1 MRWPSI
7 KRAVLLLGLL
17 LGSGSAGAGA
27 ARAVYVGFPES
38 IPPWVQAGDRAGIA
52 IELLRSVLQ
61 AEGLHLHPVQQPYAR
76 RLQAYRRGQ
85 LDALYDI
92 TPQQQQ
98 HEQLNGSI
106 SLPLHSFDNIA
117 VALGRRQL
125 AIEQLSDLVRWRVM
139 AWDGAGTALPAGY
152 DRLLALADGNYLEA
166 GNQGHQLLNLLAGRV
181 DVILSDRLIF
191 EWQRRQLLPATLEH
205 PPSLRIYPLL
215 PPKEAGLL
223 FRDSGLC
230 ARVDARIRAL
240 KASPQ
245 YQAIFSRYGSAAQP

>member
-1 MRWPSI
+1 MHWPSI
-7 KRAVLLLGLL
+7 KSAALWLGLL
-17 LGSGSAGAGA
+17 LGSGSAGA

-38 IPPWVQAGDRAGIA
+38 IPPWVQTGGHAGIA
-52 IELLRSVLQ
+52 IELLRSALQ
-61 AEGLHLHPVQQPYAR
+61 AEGLHLHSVQQPYAR

-92 TPQQQQ
+92 GPQQQQ

-106 SLPLHSFDNIA
+106 SQPLHSFDNIA

-125 AIEQLSDLVRWRVM
+125 EIDNLRDLARWRVM
-139 AWDGAGTALPAGY
+139 AWDGAGSSLPAGY
-152 DRLLALADGNYLEA
+152 DRLLALADGNYLEI
-166 GNQGHQLLNLLAGRV
+166 GNQGHQLGNLLAGRV

-191 EWQRRQLLPATLEH
+191 EWQRRQLYPATQNH
-205 PPSLRIYPLL
+205 TPPLRIYPLL
-215 PPKEAGLL
+215 PPKEAGIL
-223 FRDSGLC
+223 FRDSGLR

-245 YQAIFSRYGSAAQP
+245 YQAIFTRYGSEAQP

>member
-7 KRAVLLLGLL
+7 KAGALLLGLL
-17 LGSGSAGAGA
+17 LGGGSASA

-38 IPPWVQAGDRAGIA
+38 IPPWVQAGGRTGIA
-52 IELLRSVLQ
+52 IELLRSALQ
-61 AEGLHLHPVQQPYAR
+61 AEGLHLHSVQQPYAR

-92 TPQQQQ
+92 SPQQQQ
-98 HEQLNGSI
+98 YEQLNGSI
-106 SLPLHSFDNIA
+106 SQPLHSFDNVA

-125 AIEQLSDLVRWRVM
+125 EIEQLGDLARWRVM
-139 AWDGAGTALPAGY
+139 AWDGAGNSLPAGY

-191 EWQRRQLLPATLEH
+191 EWQRRQLYPAAQDHT
-205 PPSLRIYPLL
+205 PPLRIYPLL
-215 PPKEAGLL
+215 PPKEAGIL
-223 FRDSGLC
+223 FRDSGLR

-240 KASPQ
+240 KACPQ
-245 YQAIFSRYGSAAQP
+245 YQAIFARYGSEAQP

>member
-7 KRAVLLLGLL
+7 KAGVLWLGLL
-17 LGSGSAGAGA
+17 LGSGSAGAVHTV
-27 ARAVYVGFPES
+27 RVGFPEA
-38 IPPWVQAGDRAGIA
+38 IPPWVQPGGRAGIA

-92 TPQQQQ
+92 GPQQQQ

-106 SLPLHSFDNIA
+106 SQPLHSFDNVA

-125 AIEQLSDLVRWRVM
+125 EIEQLGDLARWRVM
-139 AWDGAGTALPAGY
+139 AWDGAGNSLPAGY

-166 GNQGHQLLNLLAGRV
+166 GNQGHQLVNLLAGRV

-191 EWQRRQLLPATLEH
+191 EWQRRQLFPASLEH
-205 PPSLRIYPLL
+205 TPSLRIYPLL

-223 FRDSGLC
+223 FRDSGLR

-245 YQAIFSRYGSAAQP
+245 YQAIFTRYGSETQP

>member
-7 KRAVLLLGLL
+7 KAGALLLGLL
-17 LGSGSAGAGA
+17 LGGGSASA

-38 IPPWVQAGDRAGIA
+38 IPPWVQAGGRTGIA
-52 IELLRSVLQ
+52 IELLRSALQ
-61 AEGLHLHPVQQPYAR
+61 AEGLHLHSVQQPYAR

-92 TPQQQQ
+92 SPQQQQ
-98 HEQLNGSI
+98 YEQLNGSI
-106 SLPLHSFDNIA
+106 SQPLHSFDNVA

-125 AIEQLSDLVRWRVM
+125 EIEQLGDLVRWRVM
-139 AWDGAGTALPAGY
+139 AWDGAGNSLPAGY

-191 EWQRRQLLPATLEH
+191 EWQRRQLYPAAQDHT
-205 PPSLRIYPLL
+205 PPLRIYPLL
-215 PPKEAGLL
+215 PPKEAGIL
-223 FRDSGLC
+223 FRDSGLR

-245 YQAIFSRYGSAAQP
+245 YQVIFARYGSEAQP

>member
-1 MRWPSI
+1 MRWPLI

-17 LGSGSAGAGA
+17 LGSAGAGA

-38 IPPWVQAGDRAGIA
+38 IPPWVHAGGRDGIA
-52 IELLRSVLQ
+52 IELLRS
-61 AEGLHLHPVQQPYAR
+61 A
-76 RLQAYRRGQ
+76 LQAYRRGR

-125 AIEQLSDLVRWRVM
+125 EIEQLHDLVRWRVM
-139 AWDGAGTALPAGY
+139 AWDGAGSALPAGY

-166 GNQGHQLLNLLAGRV
+166 GNQGHQLINLLTGRV

-191 EWQRRQLLPATLEH
+191 EWQRRQLFPATLEH
-205 PPSLRIYPLL
+205 TPPLRIYPLL

-223 FRDSGLC
+223 FRDSGLR